1 MMAGNRFE
9 DAARV
14 WDERYGTS
22 EFVFGIEPNS
32 YLAKQAPLLK
42 AGQRALA
49 VADGEGRNSVWLARQ
64 GLLVDAFDISSTGV
78 AKAHRLAQDAGVSVD
93 YRVSDCATWVWSADA
108 YDVIAAIFIQ
118 FADPTLRARLFA
130 GMATALRPGGLL
142 ILQGYTPKQLEYN
155 TGGPG
160 VLENL
165 YTAPMLRAAFAEL
178 EIVEL
183 EEYEAELGEGTR
195 HAGRSALVGMVA
207 RKPAHPAGDGTAA
220 IAT

>member
-1 MMAGNRFE
+1 MAGNRFE

-14 WDERYGTS
+14 WDERYGTA

-32 YLAKQAPLLK
+32 YLARQAPLLK

-64 GLLVDAFDISSTGV
+64 GLRVDAFDISSAGV
-78 AKAHRLAQDAGVSVD
+78 GKARSLAHDAGVVVN
-93 YRVSDCATWVWSADA
+93 YQVSDCAAWVWNTDA

-118 FADPTLRARLFA
+118 FADPTLRAQLFA
-130 GMATALRPGGLL
+130 GMTAALKPGGLL
-142 ILQGYTPKQLEYN
+142 IVQGYTPKQLEYN

-160 VLENL
+160 VLDNL
-165 YTAPMLRAAFAEL
+165 YTEPMLRAACAGL

-183 EEYEAELGEGTR
+183 EEYEAELGEGKR

-207 RKPAHPAGDGTAA
+207 RKPAHPVGDGTVPSP
-220 IAT
+220 